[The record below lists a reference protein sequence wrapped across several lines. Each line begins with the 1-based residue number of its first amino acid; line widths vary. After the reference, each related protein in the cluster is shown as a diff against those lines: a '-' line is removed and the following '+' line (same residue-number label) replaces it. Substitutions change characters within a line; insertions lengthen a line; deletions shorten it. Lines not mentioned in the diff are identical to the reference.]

1 MRQALLAA
9 TARVDAPGGYL
20 RELPRSTAD
29 AVVSGS
35 LYAAAGA
42 IDRFRENVARRCGMS
57 PPLLL
62 GGGGGDEL
70 ETLLAPLERVHDL
83 VLHGLALWAQ
93 APPNAGAPD
102 TPP

>member
-1 MRQALLAA
+1 MGAL
-9 TARVDAPGGYL
+9 R
-20 RELPRSTAD
+20 
-29 AVVSGS
+29 
-35 LYAAAGA
+35 
-42 IDRFRENVARRCGMS
+42 
-57 PPLLL
+57 
-62 GGGGGDEL
+62 GGGDEL